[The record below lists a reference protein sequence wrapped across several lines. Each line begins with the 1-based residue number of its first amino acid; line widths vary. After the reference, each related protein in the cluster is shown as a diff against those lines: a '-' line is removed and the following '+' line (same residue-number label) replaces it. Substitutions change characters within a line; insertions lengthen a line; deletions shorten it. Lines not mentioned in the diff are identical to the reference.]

1 MDGITGY
8 IAQLSMNMAQYSVQ
22 SQFSTGM
29 LKNVMDSQEAAS
41 MKLIDSLQTVIP
53 SADGRGMVLDVRA

>member
-41 MKLIDSLQTVIP
+41 MKLFDSLQTVIP

>member
-53 SADGRGMVLDVRA
+53 SVDGRGTVLDVRA

>member
-41 MKLIDSLQTVIP
+41 MKLIDSLQTVIT
-53 SADGRGMVLDVRA
+53 SADGRGTVLDVRA

>member
-8 IAQLSMNMAQYSVQ
+8 IAQLSMSMAQYNVQ

-29 LKNVMDSQEAAS
+29 LKNVMDSQEASS
-41 MKLIDSLQTVIP
+41 MKLLDSLETVIP
-53 SADGRGMVLDVRA
+53 SADGRGTVLDVSA